1 MRNVKGNPAKIM
13 IIDDDPTVL
22 KLVEKTFNDRGYN
35 VISAF
40 DTVNGVESVA
50 RELPDLLLL
59 DVVLPNQDGFDFL
72 KQLKAGSATAR
83 IPVIMLTVRRL
94 DNDVQKG
101 IDLGAEDYISKP
113 IHAGLLIKRAENV
126 LKKILED

>member
-1 MRNVKGNPAKIM
+1 MQNAEGNPAKIM
-13 IIDDDPTVL
+13 VIDDDPTIL
-22 KLVEKTFNDRGYN
+22 KLVEKAFGDRGYN
-35 VISAF
+35 VLSVLDA
-40 DTVNGVESVA
+40 VNATELIA
-50 RELPDLLLL
+50 KELPDLILL
-59 DVVLPNQDGFDFL
+59 DVVLPNRDGFDFL

-113 IHAGLLIKRAENV
+113 IHAGLLIKRVENV
-126 LKKILED
+126 LKKVLEN